1 MDYGDNKSAKS
12 RHIKSN
18 SDDTVSPNLS
28 KNFVTQVTKRKSID
42 DKRPFRGDSVN
53 GQRLDSFESTVSPP
67 KKRIK
72 ILQNVSVKPT
82 IDFRKPREEVL
93 RFMEELNELA
103 KSKEKLANE
112 LYCQEYQLYLQ
123 REAKSSA
130 SDENDL
136 RANIKSL
143 IVKLEDT
150 HKMYIKIE
158 NEYKT
163 YLNEAGTIN
172 YNATEDNEKKNLEL
186 ALFFLKG
193 KIEDIETRR
202 KKLQEMENEKR
213 LQQIQQKTLEMQQ
226 LQKEIEELQQKQQP
240 QQQQQG
246 QQQLE
251 QQQQEQQLEQQQVQQ
266 QLISEDESVGDGRV
280 LAGIFSG
287 QDLPA
292 LILERVKKGE
302 G

>member
-186 ALFFLKG
+186 ALFFLKEWKMKKG
-193 KIEDIETRR
+193 CNKYSKKLWKCNSFR
-202 KKLQEMENEKR
+202 KKLKSCSRSSSRSSSNRGSSNWSSSNRSSNWSSSRCSSRCSSNK
-213 LQQIQQKTLEMQQ
+213 K
-226 LQKEIEELQQKQQP
+226 
-240 QQQQQG
+240 
-246 QQQLE
+246 
-251 QQQQEQQLEQQQVQQ
+251 
-266 QLISEDESVGDGRV
+266 LISEDESVGDGRV

>member
-186 ALFFLKG
+186 ALFFLKEWKMKKG
-193 KIEDIETRR
+193 CNKYSKKLWKCNSFR
-202 KKLQEMENEKR
+202 KKLKSCSRSSSRSSSNR
-213 LQQIQQKTLEMQQ
+213 
-226 LQKEIEELQQKQQP
+226 
-240 QQQQQG
+240 G
-246 QQQLE
+246 
-251 QQQQEQQLEQQQVQQ
+251 
-266 QLISEDESVGDGRV
+266 SSNWSSSNR
-280 LAGIFSG
+280 SSNWSSS
-287 QDLPA
+287 
-292 LILERVKKGE
+292 RCSSS
-302 G
+302 